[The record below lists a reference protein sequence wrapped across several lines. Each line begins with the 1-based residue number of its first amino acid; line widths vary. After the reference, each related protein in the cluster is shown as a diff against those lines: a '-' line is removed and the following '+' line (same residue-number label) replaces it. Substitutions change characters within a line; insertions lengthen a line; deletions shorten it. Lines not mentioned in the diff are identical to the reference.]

1 MIEIKVTGDTPL
13 EVLSSLT
20 AFGCRCMKDADVA
33 VAANHI
39 YEAEMEK
46 AGLLKPEQTPT
57 EAPQAE
63 GDPTPPPTPSKE
75 AGKTPKA
82 SPAGTTQPKAPSDPS
97 PAEPPEDSREAPVK
111 APSLEEVR
119 SAGIEASRKYGSPA
133 VKAILESFGVA
144 NMTGLAET
152 DRAAFLEKLKGL
164 GEEDA

>member
-46 AGLLKPEQTPT
+46 AGLLKTDQPLT
-57 EAPQAE
+57 EAQVE
-63 GDPTPPPTPSKE
+63 ENPTPPPAPAKKADETP
-75 AGKTPKA
+75 TD
-82 SPAGTTQPKAPSDPS
+82 SPAGTTQPKVPSDS
-97 PAEPPEDSREAPVK
+97 APAEPPEAPREAPAK
-111 APSLEEVR
+111 PPALEEVR

-144 NMTGLAET
+144 NMTSLAET
-152 DRAAFLEKLKGL
+152 DRAAFLEALKGL
-164 GEEDA
+164 GEENA